1 MHNHDRV
8 SFLRMFDQFQYA
20 QDLKS
25 NKTKYENKVK

>member
-8 SFLRMFDQFQYA
+8 SFLRMFDQFQYT